1 VEVVDRGISGAR
13 LEGTKDGGI
22 GGVVVIVDWVR
33 TGGVTV
39 ESLEDLEVEVVGGKV
54 G

>member
-1 VEVVDRGISGAR
+1 VV
-13 LEGTKDGGI
+13 
-22 GGVVVIVDWVR
+22 VDWVR

-39 ESLEDLEVEVVGGKV
+39 ESLEDLEVEVLGGKV